1 MIKIPLSS
9 ALKLKNKANDTI
21 ARYWSY
27 KLLIEFELWRQ
38 LIKPYVDDSI
48 IEFLGI
54 SSLYENDELIVSK
67 KVLFQEIKQNFEKI
81 STEYDAVD
89 YVLFDNIK
97 KISKVITLNQYEEQ
111 ILLFIIILKN
121 SVEFLN
127 LTDELGDLSLSD
139 VYGILSCLLDIPFKN
154 IKMTLNLDS
163 TLLQSGLIQI
173 DRNRAHNLQYRLDL
187 MQGLDDILLL
197 PDTDINTLFGCYFS
211 PTKKSHL
218 SLKNFDYLFDQIQLT
233 LNLLSSF
240 KKKPME
246 GINILLYGSP
256 GTGKT
261 ELARVI
267 GQEMKFKLNEV
278 SMENDEG
285 EAIVGD
291 ERFSS
296 YCLAQY
302 VLKNNLNE
310 LIIFD
315 EIEDVFPSSF
325 FSMFTKSKNS
335 SSKKAWINRLLE
347 TNKVPTIWIS
357 NDVDQIDDAFKR
369 RFKLIMKIDI
379 PPQRTRLKIIKNST
393 ERLPVSL
400 DWLENLSQ
408 YSDISPAL
416 ITQTA
421 EVISLISHQT
431 SEVSKKTTAITIEK
445 NMTQVLNNTLE
456 CMGKQ
461 KISNVISKESIHY
474 NPDVLNA
481 DTDILELIKGLKNHQ
496 QGRLCLYGPPGTG
509 KTAFGHYIAS
519 QLDKKLLLKR
529 ASDILSPY
537 VGEAEMNIA
546 KMFEQAK
553 ADNAVLLLDEAD
565 SFLRDRKRANH
576 NWEVT
581 QVNELLTQM
590 EAFEGIFICST
601 NLMDN
606 LDEASIRRFDLK
618 IKMDYLQPEQVWIM
632 FQQVLS
638 ERNEKISRKKW
649 WQQQLAIFNNLTPG
663 DFATVVRQN
672 RLSSHQFDAKK
683 LYEGIKSESLFKS
696 DNKRSIGYMAMI

>member
-1 MIKIPLSS
+1 MRRRPFSRT
-9 ALKLKNKANDTI
+9 LKLKNKVNETI

-27 KLLIEFELWRQ
+27 KLLIEFELLRQ
-38 LIKPYVDDSI
+38 LIKPYIDDSI
-48 IEFLGI
+48 IEFLDI
-54 SSLYENDELIVSK
+54 SSLYKNDKLKVSK
-67 KVLFQEIKQNFEKI
+67 KTLFQEIKQKFEKM

-89 YVLFDNIK
+89 HALFDNIK
-97 KISKVITLNQYEEQ
+97 RISRVITLNQHEEQ

-154 IKMTLNLDS
+154 IKVALNPDS
-163 TLLQSGLIQI
+163 TLLQSGLIRI
-173 DRNRAHNLQYRLDL
+173 DRDGPSNLQYRLDL
-187 MQGLDDILLL
+187 MQGLDDALLL
-197 PDTDINTLFGCYFS
+197 PETNVNNLFSCYFS
-211 PTKKSHL
+211 PTEKSRL
-218 SLKNFDYLFDQIQLT
+218 NLKNFDYLFDQIQLI

-240 KKKPME
+240 KKKPTE
-246 GINILLYGSP
+246 GINILLYGPP

-267 GQEMKFKLNEV
+267 GQEVKFKLNEV
-278 SMENDEG
+278 SMKNDEG
-285 EAIVGD
+285 EAIIGD

-315 EIEDVFPSSF
+315 EIEDVFPSPF
-325 FSMFTKSKNS
+325 FSMFTNSKNS

-357 NDVDQIDDAFKR
+357 NNVDQIDEAFKR

-379 PPQRTRLKIIKNST
+379 PPQRTRLKIIKNSM
-393 ERLPVSL
+393 ECLPVSS

-421 EVISLISHQT
+421 EVISLMSHQT
-431 SEVSKKTTAITIEK
+431 SDSSKKTTAITIEK

-456 CMGKQ
+456 CMGKR
-461 KISNVISKESIHY
+461 KISNVISGESIHY

-481 DTDILELIKGLKNHQ
+481 DTDILELIHGLKSHQ
-496 QGRLCLYGPPGTG
+496 HGRLCLYGPPGTG

-519 QLDKKLLLKR
+519 ELDKKLLVKR
-529 ASDILSPY
+529 ASNILSPY

-546 KMFEQAK
+546 NMFEQAK
-553 ADNAVLLLDEAD
+553 RDNAVLLLDEAD
-565 SFLRDRKRANH
+565 SFLMDRKRANH
-576 NWEVT
+576 SWEVT

-590 EAFEGIFICST
+590 EAFEGLFVCST

-618 IKMDYLQPEQVWIM
+618 IKMDYLQPEQVWLM

-649 WQQQLAIFNNLTPG
+649 WKQQLAIFNNLTPG

-672 RLSSHQFDAKK
+672 RLSSHQFDANK

-696 DNKRSIGYMAMI
+696 DNKRSIGFMAAI